1 MHTTYNYFFKK
12 DDMRMNV
19 RQTQSEQHLIG
30 LSIKIFCTY
39 FFDMKLQP
47 QVTVA
52 SSSFSYTY
60 A

>member
-1 MHTTYNYFFKK
+1 
-12 DDMRMNV
+12 MNV

-60 A
+60 T